1 MKKKGSFEAA
11 LLYAFVR
18 GGRGAWGEQRRGE
31 GNSVGGGG
39 GGIKN
44 RPNFANVLID
54 SNIACPSKSKLCNFI
69 FIFQMRT
76 VRSLG
81 SVNLKDGKNS
91 ECFKIWS
98 FS

>member
-18 GGRGAWGEQRRGE
+18 GGRGG
-31 GNSVGGGG
+31 GGGG